1 MVAAK
6 PRPRPGVLSA
16 LQERIAKAVAALTEA
31 NGFALAGG
39 AALVVRGEVDRETR
53 DLDFFATEAAA
64 VGRVLPA
71 VEAALTAAG
80 LTVERDRVSEGF
92 ARIVVHGEA
101 ESTIVDLGYDFRAHP
116 PEMSRLGPILHAE
129 DLAASKLLAL
139 FGRAEARDFI
149 DVAALSARY
158 GFEWLCSLAKEHD
171 PGFNLEAL
179 ADALGSFG
187 WLPRLDFDVD
197 DAGFARL
204 REVVSEWQEWISRQ
218 TQA

>member
-1 MVAAK
+1 
-6 PRPRPGVLSA
+6 VLSA
-16 LQERIAKAVAALTEA
+16 LQEQIAQVVAALPEA
-31 NGFALAGG
+31 DGFALAGG
-39 AALVVRGEVDRETR
+39 AALVLRGEVDRDTR
-53 DLDFFATEAAA
+53 DLDFFATEATA
-64 VGRVLPA
+64 VSRLLPA
-71 VEAALTAAG
+71 AEAALTAAG

-101 ESTIVDLGYDFRAHP
+101 EATIVDLGYDFRAHP
-116 PEMSRLGPILHAE
+116 PEMSRLGPILGTE

-149 DVAALSARY
+149 DVAALGARY
-158 GFEWLCSLAKEHD
+158 GFEWLCSLATEHD

-197 DAGFARL
+197 DAGYARL

-218 TQA
+218 TST

>member
-1 MVAAK
+1 M
-6 PRPRPGVLSA
+6 LSV
-16 LQERIAKAVAALTEA
+16 LQERIAQIVAAVPEA
-31 NGFALAGG
+31 DGFALAGG
-39 AALVVRGEVDRETR
+39 AALVLKGEVDRETR

-64 VGRVLPA
+64 VGRLLPA

-80 LTVERDRVSEGF
+80 LMVERDRVSEGF
-92 ARIVVHGEA
+92 ARIVVHDEA
-101 ESTIVDLGYDFRAHP
+101 GATIVDLGYDFRAHP
-116 PEMSRLGPILHAE
+116 PEMSRLGPILGTE

-158 GFEWLCSLAKEHD
+158 GFEWLCSLASEHD

-187 WLPRLDFDVD
+187 WLPRLDFEVD
-197 DAGFARL
+197 DAGYARL
-204 REVVSEWQEWISRQ
+204 RNVVSAWQEWISGQ
-218 TQA
+218 T

>member
-1 MVAAK
+1 M
-6 PRPRPGVLSA
+6 LSA
-16 LQERIAKAVAALTEA
+16 LQEQIAQVVAALPEA
-31 NGFALAGG
+31 DGFALAGG
-39 AALVVRGEVDRETR
+39 AALVLRGEVDRETR
-53 DLDFFATEAAA
+53 DLDFFATEATA
-64 VGRVLPA
+64 VSRLLPA
-71 VEAALTAAG
+71 AEAALTAAG

-116 PEMSRLGPILHAE
+116 PEMSRLGPILGTE

-158 GFEWLCSLAKEHD
+158 GFEWLCSLASEHD

-179 ADALGSFG
+179 ADALRSFG

-197 DAGFARL
+197 DAGYARL
-204 REVVSEWQEWISRQ
+204 QEVVREWQGWIARQ

>member
-1 MVAAK
+1 M
-6 PRPRPGVLSA
+6 LSA
-16 LQERIAKAVAALTEA
+16 LQERIAQIVAAVPEA
-31 NGFALAGG
+31 DGFALAGG
-39 AALVVRGEVDRETR
+39 AALVLRGEVDRETR

-64 VGRVLPA
+64 VSRLLPA
-71 VEAALTAAG
+71 AEAALTAAG

-116 PEMSRLGPILHAE
+116 PEMSRLGPVLGTE

-139 FGRAEARDFI
+139 FARAEARDFI

-158 GFEWLCSLAKEHD
+158 GFEWLCSLASEHD
-171 PGFNLEAL
+171 PGFNLGAL

-187 WLPRLDFDVD
+187 WLPRLDFEVD
-197 DAGFARL
+197 DAGYTRL
-204 REVVSEWQEWISRQ
+204 RDVVSEWQERISRK
-218 TQA
+218 TQG